1 MKKVLLVAVAGMFVL
16 ASCKKD
22 RTCEC
27 TTNGVADNDGKTTY
41 TKVTKKFMTNVAGC
55 VSREYTSSYTNP
67 VTNATTSTITKEV
80 CEIK

>member
-1 MKKVLLVAVAGMFVL
+1 MNKLLLVAVAGMFVL

-27 TTNGVADNDGKTTY
+27 TIDGKAETGSKYTY
-41 TKVTKKFMTNVAGC
+41 VKVTKKFMIENDQC
-55 VSREYTSSYTNP
+55 VSYNRT
-67 VTNATTSTITKEV
+67 ATDGTVEKHV

>member
-22 RTCEC
+22 YNCEC
-27 TTNGVADNDGKTTY
+27 TINFLG
-41 TKVTKKFMTNVAGC
+41 
-55 VSREYTSSYTNP
+55 
-67 VTNATTSTITKEV
+67 TSTTQTTVLKDVKKKDATAACDAGDMAGISS